1 MTVQQYLNENPTAL
15 SDITSIN
22 SIFESFGI
30 QVDEVIT
37 GSQIVRY
44 KLNLPLDVKFQGKI
58 RRAEK
63 DIEYALSSALK
74 CDDVVYGK
82 SQDYV
87 YVERK
92 ADNFIPVKT
101 GYLIPGM
108 PKKGLLLLL
117 GKDIDGRPTYFDLRK
132 APHVLV
138 AGTTGSGKSEL
149 LHTFLASLLLRR
161 ALGNK
166 AQIVVID
173 PKRAEYSVYKNK
185 AGIELI
191 TDMGDAVSK
200 LKACCDL
207 MEKRYK
213 ILEDNGCKDISDLD
227 DPTINTTP
235 VVVIIDELK
244 DLLMQDKNAEKYIVR
259 LAQKARACGIHLIL
273 GTQSPRADVITGL
286 IKANVPTK
294 IALHTTNQI
303 ESRIIMDQNGA
314 EHLFGKGDMLF
325 LGNGKFSP
333 VRIQAAYTDAELKQ
347 IIADKLPD
355 MEYKKVEKTA
365 DQMTREEYLDK
376 YFPEITGSA
385 REYLINAD
393 KKRKAGHTQPKP
405 RKKRVGVIRGL
416 INLMKVKPIMFQ
428 TDDYPPRI

>member
-30 QVDEVIT
+30 QVNEVIK

-74 CDDVVYGK
+74 CDEVVYGK

-92 ADNFIPVKT
+92 ADKFDAVRADLLVPN
-101 GYLIPGM
+101 M
-108 PKKGLLLLL
+108 PKSGLLLLL
-117 GKDIDGRPTYFDLRK
+117 GKDIDGRPTYFDLAK

-149 LHTFLASLLLRR
+149 LHTFLASLIYRR
-161 ALGNK
+161 SIGIK
-166 AQIVVID
+166 VWTVVID
-173 PKRAEYSVYKNK
+173 PKRAEYSVYKNRN
-185 AGIELI
+185 GIDLV
-191 TDMGDAVSK
+191 TDMSDAVDK
-200 LKACCDL
+200 LRQYCDL
-207 MEKRYK
+207 MEERYAM
-213 ILEDNGCKDISDLD
+213 LEKSGCKDIKQLN
-227 DPTINTTP
+227 DPSVTP
-235 VVVIIDELK
+235 IVIIVDELK

-294 IALHTTNQI
+294 IALHTTNQL
-303 ESRIIMDQNGA
+303 ESRIILDQNGA

-325 LGNGKFSP
+325 LGNGKFNP
-333 VRIQAAYTDAELKQ
+333 VRIQAAYTDEKSKQ
-347 IIADKLPD
+347 NLANALSYSEPS
-355 MEYKKVEKTA
+355 KVEKAPDELTY
-365 DQMTREEYLDK
+365 DEYLKKYLPDVDPHIFDKYRKEREESQK
-376 YFPEITGSA
+376 RPQT
-385 REYLINAD
+385 
-393 KKRKAGHTQPKP
+393 KKKQ
-405 RKKRVGVIRGL
+405 KRVGLIRGL